1 MSVKMYLSW
10 RTKQRKFS
18 PLGAK
23 HHFLLLFCPPVRLHL
38 HKREMGLYSMYSKQ
52 LPGFFYI
59 ISKGH
64 FFVVQYFFYFANFCF
79 QESFGKLQRNRIFVV
94 RGKKYALVLRI
105 FFSGNENSCIS

>member
-38 HKREMGLYSMYSKQ
+38 HKVKWVYRGACCIYNQLKYSH
-52 LPGFFYI
+52 YI
-59 ISKGH
+59 VKSLQGTIGHLTLIERSYKDTITTDVYVRIS
-64 FFVVQYFFYFANFCF
+64 VN
-79 QESFGKLQRNRIFVV
+79 N
-94 RGKKYALVLRI
+94 
-105 FFSGNENSCIS
+105 

>member
-38 HKREMGLYSMYSKQ
+38 HKREMGLLELS
-52 LPGFFYI
+52 P
-59 ISKGH
+59 ISKGR
-64 FFVVQYFFYFANFCF
+64 FTRYDFVAYGKLTTGLQH
-79 QESFGKLQRNRIFVV
+79 ESFHVNQN
-94 RGKKYALVLRI
+94 Y
-105 FFSGNENSCIS
+105 NSLTMS

>member
-38 HKREMGLYSMYSKQ
+38 HKREMGLYDKTRWSPS
-52 LPGFFYI
+52 I
-59 ISKGH
+59 
-64 FFVVQYFFYFANFCF
+64 
-79 QESFGKLQRNRIFVV
+79 
-94 RGKKYALVLRI
+94 KYAEI
-105 FFSGNENSCIS
+105 

>member
-38 HKREMGLYSMYSKQ
+38 HKREMGLLLSRTSEE
-52 LPGFFYI
+52 F
-59 ISKGH
+59 
-64 FFVVQYFFYFANFCF
+64 N
-79 QESFGKLQRNRIFVV
+79 QRNLCAKKLFASHQTRHIDPRFWTEKLMFSLPTLFLYFLYLSENVRRIQ
-94 RGKKYALVLRI
+94 LLH
-105 FFSGNENSCIS
+105 

>member
-38 HKREMGLYSMYSKQ
+38 HKREMGLYSQTGTEEYNGWRASIGGSRITEDAKNARCSRWIGFSF
-52 LPGFFYI
+52 LFFFYLDCTLI
-59 ISKGH
+59 
-64 FFVVQYFFYFANFCF
+64 FTFNFIR
-79 QESFGKLQRNRIFVV
+79 S
-94 RGKKYALVLRI
+94 
-105 FFSGNENSCIS
+105 

>member
-38 HKREMGLYSMYSKQ
+38 HKREMGLLKATRNCTSWCCPTSGPVHKTVEKFEIAAFFPMIRPTVHTNLTRKRSFSKT
-52 LPGFFYI
+52 LFKREEI
-59 ISKGH
+59 
-64 FFVVQYFFYFANFCF
+64 
-79 QESFGKLQRNRIFVV
+79 
-94 RGKKYALVLRI
+94 
-105 FFSGNENSCIS
+105 

>member
-38 HKREMGLYSMYSKQ
+38 HKREMGLSEQMCHKDMDGSRTELRLHTFQ
-52 LPGFFYI
+52 HVEVVSL
-59 ISKGH
+59 H
-64 FFVVQYFFYFANFCF
+64 FKSV
-79 QESFGKLQRNRIFVV
+79 
-94 RGKKYALVLRI
+94 
-105 FFSGNENSCIS
+105 